1 MSIIVDN
8 QVRTAT
14 GWMRIDAVLTWAEA
28 RDGTTASNA
37 YPDITYLTVA
47 STKYGR
53 TTPNY
58 LCARSF
64 LDLRFGFN
72 NPENEQADQGYIAP
86 YSGDIESATL
96 FAYRWSGGGD
106 SVVLVKSSASRTHP
120 SQFAK
125 MFFPDGD
132 PAGGDDM
139 ILYSEK
145 PDNASHPSWS
155 SWELNAAGLEGLQ
168 NSIAGNGIL
177 AGDGYVGDDYDFP
190 FALVSL
196 YDIDN
201 YTPTNTSLYTNF
213 YSETAAM
220 TSLRPYLR
228 IVYKD
233 PTVFFGANF

>member
-8 QVRTAT
+8 QVRTGT

-28 RDGTTASNA
+28 RDGTTASDA

-53 TTPNY
+53 TTQYYN
-58 LCARSF
+58 CSRTF
-64 LDLRFGFN
+64 LFLRFGFN
-72 NPENEQADQGYIAP
+72 NPENEQAEQGYIAP

-106 SVVLVKSSASRTHP
+106 PVVLVKSSAGRTHP
-120 SQFAK
+120 GQFANV
-125 MFFPDGD
+125 FFPDGD

-139 ILYSEK
+139 ILYSGK
-145 PDNASHPSWS
+145 PNAASHPSWS
-155 SWELNAAGLEGLQ
+155 SWPLNAAGLEGLQ
-168 NSIAGNGIL
+168 NSIAGNGPL
-177 AGDGYVGDDYDFP
+177 HGGWTGDDYDFP

-196 YDIDN
+196 YDLDN

-213 YSETAAM
+213 YSETYSNA
-220 TSLRPYLR
+220 SLRPYLR

-233 PTVFFGANF
+233 PTTFFGANF